1 MSTDH
6 TTLAR
11 RFFEESDRGR
21 TPGELCG
28 PGFTA
33 HFPGFPPMDLAAYDQ
48 FAAMFHAP
56 FSEIK
61 HPIDEVIGDG
71 DKVAVRLRFE
81 GTHTGEFM
89 GVPASGRHFS
99 IEGTAFLH
107 VADTKIVD
115 LWGSLDTMGLMQQ
128 IGGLPIPSQAG

>member
-6 TTLAR
+6 TTLAG
-11 RFFEESDRGR
+11 RFFEESDRRR

-28 PGFTA
+28 AGFTA
-33 HFPGFPPMDLAAYDQ
+33 HFPGFPAMDMAAYDQ

-56 FSEIK
+56 FSDIK

-81 GTHTGEFM
+81 GTHTGQFM

-99 IEGTAFLH
+99 VEGTAFLH
-107 VADTKIVD
+107 V
-115 LWGSLDTMGLMQQ
+115 GHQNR
-128 IGGLPIPSQAG
+128 